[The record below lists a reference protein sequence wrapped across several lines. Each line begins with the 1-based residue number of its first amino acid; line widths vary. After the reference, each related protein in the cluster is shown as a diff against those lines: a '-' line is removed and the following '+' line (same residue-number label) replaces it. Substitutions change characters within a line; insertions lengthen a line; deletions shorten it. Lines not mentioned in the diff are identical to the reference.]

1 MSPVARAMGHHATLS
16 GTESQYEYNP
26 YDLQAVKGVFERRTR
41 I

>member
-16 GTESQYEYNP
+16 GKSQYEYNP